1 MLGRRKNE
9 TDRPDERSAVGVAR
23 TTPSGEHPVG
33 KGRPTPKRRDAQAS
47 RKVVAAPTNRRQ
59 AAKKARERLRVERAQ
74 SRAALMAG
82 DERAL
87 PARDRGPVKRFARDC
102 VDARRNVAE
111 YLLPFVL
118 VVFAIS
124 IYPNAA
130 VQSVTSLLM
139 LAAIILAVV
148 DSVVLVRSLTRRAG
162 ERFPDE
168 DRSGLGRYAIMRST
182 QIRRL
187 RLPKAKVARGQ
198 AV

>member
-1 MLGRRKNE
+1 MLGRRKTE
-9 TDRPDERSAVGVAR
+9 TDRPDERSAVGVAP
-23 TTPSGEHPVG
+23 TTSSGDHPVG

-47 RKVVAAPTNRRQ
+47 RKVVAAPTSRREASKQ
-59 AAKKARERLRVERAQ
+59 ARERLRVERAQ

-87 PARDRGPVKRFARDC
+87 PTRDRGPVKRFARDA

-148 DSVVLVRSLTRRAG
+148 DSVVLVRSLTKRAG

-168 DRSGLGRYAIMRST
+168 DLSGLGRYALMRST

-187 RLPKAKVARGQ
+187 RLPKPKVSRGQ